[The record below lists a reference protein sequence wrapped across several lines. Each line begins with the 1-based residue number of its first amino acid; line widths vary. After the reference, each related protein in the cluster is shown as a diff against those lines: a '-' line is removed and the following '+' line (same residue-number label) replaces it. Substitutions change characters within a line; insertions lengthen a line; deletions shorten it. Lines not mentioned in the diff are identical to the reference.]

1 MVQRLVVASTMLCGA
16 LGMSRSAGSVNSAAD
31 RTLGRVRAGVVLAA
45 TLLGLFGMHGL
56 GQHGWGHPADVSEM
70 PPNPVEQT
78 SALQEDEPASFFGD
92 ELSTASTALGAS
104 MRPAALHPALDPPMS
119 LGISPP
125 AGSLGDVLGVCL
137 ALLTVMLLTR
147 RLNGARRCPGW
158 RRMRH
163 RHTYALARTSRV
175 VGARNR
181 VALAVY
187 RC

>member
-1 MVQRLVVASTMLCGA
+1 VERLAVASAMRCGS
-16 LGMSRSAGSVNSAAD
+16 LGMSRSAGSVNSPED
-31 RTLGRVRAGVVLAA
+31 HTLGRVRAGVVLAA

-70 PPNPVEQT
+70 PPHPVAQA
-78 SALQEDEPASFFGD
+78 SALQEDESASVFGD

-104 MRPAALHPALDPPMS
+104 TRPAAVALDSPMS

-125 AGSLGDVLGVCL
+125 SGSLRDLLGVCL

-147 RLNGARRCPGW
+147 RLNGARRCPRW
-158 RRMRH
+158 RRLRH

-175 VGARNR
+175 VGGPNR